1 MGGKDRATIDSTKGY
16 TPKTTKEPV
25 VDNVIVERIEQL
37 EARIS
42 QLEITLKNS
51 VTFETLAA
59 RIIGNPENKKVRK
72 VRAKREF
79 TPEQKAAFHAKMVAG
94 RLAKEKARLAA
105 SKK

>member
-1 MGGKDRATIDSTKGY
+1 MKSTKGF
-16 TPKTTKEPV
+16 TPKATKEPV
-25 VDNVIVERIEQL
+25 FENTVVERIEKL

-42 QLEITLKNS
+42 QLEITLKNT
-51 VTFETLAA
+51 VTFETLTA
-59 RIIGNPENKKVRK
+59 RLIGNPDNKKVRK
-72 VRAKREF
+72 ARAKREL

>member
-1 MGGKDRATIDSTKGY
+1 MKSTKGY
-16 TPKTTKEPV
+16 TPKATKEPV
-25 VDNVIVERIEQL
+25 VDEVVERIEQL

-42 QLEITLKNS
+42 QLEITLKNT

-59 RIIGNPENKKVRK
+59 RLIGNPENKKVRK
-72 VRAKREF
+72 ARAKREF

-94 RLAKEKARLAA
+94 RLAKQKA